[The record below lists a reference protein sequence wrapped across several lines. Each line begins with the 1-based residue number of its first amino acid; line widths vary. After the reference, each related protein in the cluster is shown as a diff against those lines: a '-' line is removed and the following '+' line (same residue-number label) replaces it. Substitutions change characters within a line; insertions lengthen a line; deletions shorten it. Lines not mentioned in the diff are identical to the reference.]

1 MATIS
6 SYDNQQDGWVSRAD
20 SDGNDPLSVGLDAEE
35 MVKIR
40 ARIINLEGGVDTYL
54 QCKNCGVAVEEDS
67 EPLLSRT
74 PHELDTNT
82 SSGALCMDCMIKG
95 NDTRAQEI
103 AGEFTQPRRLLP
115 PRISTRLM
123 MESISPLTLPPSL
136 FSTCYGSKFDESS
149 ISSLLSTPVDGKGGP
164 CLAKPCLRVVIPSR
178 EEQIASEHQ
187 AEREWA
193 HEMRQRHIQ
202 IATTAQMRNNHDGET
217 LQTTWTQTT
226 VVQGSL
232 VHDQLD
238 PTAQDEYAF
247 DQIQSPKRVSMN
259 EAENEEEDEGFE
271 ESEYQYT
278 EYTESLSS
286 ILNRFSHWIQTLAAS
301 ISHEEMDAGQ

>member
-1 MATIS
+1 M
-6 SYDNQQDGWVSRAD
+6 
-20 SDGNDPLSVGLDAEE
+20 
-35 MVKIR
+35 
-40 ARIINLEGGVDTYL
+40 
-54 QCKNCGVAVEEDS
+54 
-67 EPLLSRT
+67 
-74 PHELDTNT
+74 
-82 SSGALCMDCMIKG
+82 
-95 NDTRAQEI
+95 
-103 AGEFTQPRRLLP
+103 
-115 PRISTRLM
+115 
-123 MESISPLTLPPSL
+123 
-136 FSTCYGSKFDESS
+136 
-149 ISSLLSTPVDGKGGP
+149 
-164 CLAKPCLRVVIPSR
+164 
-178 EEQIASEHQ
+178 
-187 AEREWA
+187 
-193 HEMRQRHIQ
+193 
-202 IATTAQMRNNHDGET
+202 ATTAQMRNNHDGET